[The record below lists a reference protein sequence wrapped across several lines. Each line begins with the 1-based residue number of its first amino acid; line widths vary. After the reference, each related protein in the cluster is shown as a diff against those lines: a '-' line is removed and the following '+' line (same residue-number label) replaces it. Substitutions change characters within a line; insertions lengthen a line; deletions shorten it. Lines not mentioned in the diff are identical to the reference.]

1 MKEASKDSF
10 CPNYSLT
17 YTYYVKLIFKAFAK
31 IYFHYMF
38 YYSVVNSS
46 SFLCLASFVF
56 HNNL

>member
-31 IYFHYMF
+31 INFHCMF
-38 YYSVVNSS
+38 ITV
-46 SFLCLASFVF
+46 
-56 HNNL
+56 